1 MRHGLLLEE
10 APRPLLF
17 RNPLHPYT
25 RSLLGAVPTMQTALN
40 QPLATLAP
48 AAPSAPSSDSAPPPP
63 LREVAPQH
71 WARID

>member
-17 RNPLHPYT
+17 RQPLHPYT
-25 RSLLGAVPTMQTALN
+25 RSLLGAVPTMQTDLA

-48 AAPSAPSSDSAPPPP
+48 AAPNAPSSTAAAPPP
-63 LREVAPQH
+63 LREVAPNH

>member
-25 RSLLGAVPTMQTALN
+25 RSLLGAVPTMQTELD

-48 AAPSAPSSDSAPPPP
+48 TSPGAASSTAPP
-63 LREVAPQH
+63 LREVAPNH